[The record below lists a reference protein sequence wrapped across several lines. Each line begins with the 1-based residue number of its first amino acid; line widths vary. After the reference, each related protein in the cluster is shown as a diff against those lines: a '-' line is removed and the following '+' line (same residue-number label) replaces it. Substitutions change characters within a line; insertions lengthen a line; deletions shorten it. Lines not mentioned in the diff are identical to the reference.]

1 MFDRGCF
8 NMFFDG
14 GNSTGSSTSRFSNVR
29 NQGALLYAGAISII
43 WQSSDMILF
52 RIGVGGYAYP
62 HIPVQDID
70 SASTTHAW
78 GSGIGETQLF
88 IL

>member
-8 NMFFDG
+8 SMFFDG
-14 GNSTGSSTSRFSNVR
+14 GNSTGSSTSRFSNVW

-43 WQSSDMILF
+43 WQFSDMILF
-52 RIGVGGYAYP
+52 RTWARIGVGGYAYR

-70 SASTTHAW
+70 SASTAHAW
-78 GSGIGETQLF
+78 GSGIGET
-88 IL
+88 